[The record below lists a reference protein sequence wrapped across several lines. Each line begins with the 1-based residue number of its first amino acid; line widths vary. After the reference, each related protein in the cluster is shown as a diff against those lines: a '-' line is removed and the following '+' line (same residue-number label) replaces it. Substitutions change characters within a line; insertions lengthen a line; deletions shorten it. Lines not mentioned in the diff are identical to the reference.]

1 MKSIHWQ
8 SPARGH
14 LFSRLMFEADLREVQ
29 VQVAKFAH
37 EPELWGGQFRVLHQ
51 GQVLAV
57 AQDAQGA
64 IDAVRRVKVPA

>member
-1 MKSIHWQ
+1 MKKSHWQ
-8 SPARGH
+8 SPAKGH

-64 IDAVRRVKVPA
+64 IEAVRRVKVPA